1 MEDAVP
7 LTLKCKARNRVS
19 DARHYP
25 CCGVNWTHP
34 RRPSLRKSRSSGAQQ
49 LRWFPTLTK
58 TRRAPLFRRALV
70 NGAGVIRHRQG
81 DTGASHFR
89 RRPPRLPPS
98 GGLLRLPARLRASQ
112 PGLPLGLGHNVAYGH
127 DSEDCKK
134 WAIAQFE
141 PPGLPS
147 VAPFYHARQ
156 GSAPSSPPP
165 RATGHLPGRALPWR
179 DHGGEIGLTG

>member
-1 MEDAVP
+1 MHVITQTSLSTGA
-7 LTLKCKARNRVS
+7 LALATAHKYRGRAQS
-19 DARHYP
+19 GHYA
-25 CCGVNWTHP
+25 NF
-34 RRPSLRKSRSSGAQQ
+34 RPSRQRAALRSIGAPS
-49 LRWFPTLTK
+49 LK
-58 TRRAPLFRRALV
+58 
-70 NGAGVIRHRQG
+70 GGVIKHRPG
-81 DTGASHFR
+81 DPGASHFR

-141 PPGLPS
+141 PSGLPS
-147 VAPFYHARQ
+147 VAPLYHARQ

-179 DHGGEIGLTG
+179 DDGGEIGLTG